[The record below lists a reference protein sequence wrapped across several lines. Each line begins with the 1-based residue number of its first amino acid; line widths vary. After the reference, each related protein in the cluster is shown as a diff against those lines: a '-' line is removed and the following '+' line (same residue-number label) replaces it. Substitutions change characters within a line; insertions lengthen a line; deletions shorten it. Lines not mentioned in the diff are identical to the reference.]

1 MRPPASSKDTKGAPV
16 PAAERPVA
24 RVAVDSPLPHLDRPF
39 DYLVPASMHETAE
52 PGVRVRVR
60 FAGKLVDGFL
70 LERVDASEH
79 EGKLTPLER
88 VVSAERVLT
97 PEIAGLAR
105 AVADRYA
112 GTLSDV
118 LRLAIPPRHAKAE
131 SEVPKSDPPTAGSAD
146 ALSGGKSDMSAEAVS
161 DRPEAGTP
169 DRPEPG
175 VPDRSEPVP
184 DRPEPGV
191 SPGSSVPSGFP
202 SSTAPP
208 DPAASSEAARQGN
221 ADAVPEVPVPG
232 AASTGPTGNVPGEV
246 SRESGSPRVGEV
258 SREPGSEAAHTD
270 APESG
275 AGGADGR
282 AVSLADSLA
291 DSPVG
296 QAGDPALGVPVDP
309 AVPPVGRAV
318 SPAGRPA
325 VAGGEG
331 ARPGEQVVRLAVPV
345 MTPGGQTVR
354 PDGRGAQPGVDVPP
368 GGQEAQTP
376 GETSRKAAPGT
387 RPDARRGRAD
397 ARAKGAEKAAAV
409 TAGQDGSA
417 WDAYP
422 TGPSFLDALR
432 NGRTPRAVWS
442 ALPGARGWA
451 GAMAEAVRATLD
463 GGKGAVVVVPDGKD
477 VALADG
483 EFARV
488 LGPGRHVA
496 LTADLGPAERY
507 RRWLKVLRGQVRAV
521 VGTRAAMFAPVA
533 EIGLV
538 AIWDDGDDLHAERLA
553 PYPHAREV
561 LGLRAHRTGAAMLI
575 GGYAR
580 TAEATQL
587 IAGRW
592 ARPIVAARTTV
603 RSLAPRVHPAGEDA
617 ELAKDQAA
625 RQARLP
631 SIAWRALR
639 QGLESGGPVLV
650 QVPRRGYLP
659 ALACQHCRAPARCV
673 LPPTRTA
680 AHIGDESRPGGPASP
695 PSGRGAIEVAPLSG
709 RSAGEAIP
717 LTGWGGGEAVRPTGR
732 GDTGP
737 GRSAA
742 EAAPVAG
749 APSGP
754 SGQFGPS
761 EPPGQF
767 GGSGPLCHGP
777 LALRGGHTA
786 PYCRWCGRVD
796 AGWRCPACGSPR
808 LRAVVTGA
816 RRTAEELGRAFP
828 SVQVRTSGRD
838 GVLATVPGT
847 RALVVA
853 TPGAE
858 PVAEGGYAA
867 AVLLDGWALLGRAD
881 LRAGEEAV
889 RRWMNAAALL
899 RPAAELVVLGDA
911 ALPAVQALLRWD
923 PITHAERELGD
934 RAELGFPP
942 AVRMATLTGAASAVR
957 QMLDELRLP
966 PEAQVL
972 GPVPVD
978 EQGQERAMI
987 RVRRGGGAALS
998 AALKGATG
1006 VRAARKT
1013 PDVVRVS
1020 VDPLDLI

>member
-1 MRPPASSKDTKGAPV
+1 MTHSDDALLPLDAVRPPASKDTKGAVV
-16 PAAERPVA
+16 PAPERPVA
-24 RVAVDSPLPHLDRPF
+24 KVAVDSPLPHLDRLF
-39 DYLVPASMHETAE
+39 DYLIPAIMHETAQ

-60 FAGKLVDGFL
+60 FAGKLADGFL
-70 LERVDASEH
+70 LERVEESEH
-79 EGKLTPLER
+79 EGRLTPLER
-88 VVSAERVLT
+88 VVSPERVLT

-112 GTLSDV
+112 GTLTDV
-118 LRLAIPPRHAKAE
+118 LRLAIPPRHARVEAE
-131 SEVPKSDPPTAGSAD
+131 TPKPDDSDAAPPAVVA
-146 ALSGGKSDMSAEAVS
+146 AE
-161 DRPEAGTP
+161 
-169 DRPEPG
+169 EP
-175 VPDRSEPVP
+175 
-184 DRPEPGV
+184 
-191 SPGSSVPSGFP
+191 
-202 SSTAPP
+202 PP
-208 DPAASSEAARQGN
+208 DP
-221 ADAVPEVPVPG
+221 
-232 AASTGPTGNVPGEV
+232 
-246 SRESGSPRVGEV
+246 
-258 SREPGSEAAHTD
+258 
-270 APESG
+270 
-275 AGGADGR
+275 
-282 AVSLADSLA
+282 
-291 DSPVG
+291 
-296 QAGDPALGVPVDP
+296 
-309 AVPPVGRAV
+309 
-318 SPAGRPA
+318 
-325 VAGGEG
+325 
-331 ARPGEQVVRLAVPV
+331 
-345 MTPGGQTVR
+345 
-354 PDGRGAQPGVDVPP
+354 
-368 GGQEAQTP
+368 
-376 GETSRKAAPGT
+376 
-387 RPDARRGRAD
+387 
-397 ARAKGAEKAAAV
+397 
-409 TAGQDGSA
+409 SA

-432 NGRTPRAVWS
+432 NGRAPRAVWS
-442 ALPGARGWA
+442 AVPGARGWA

-463 GGKGAVVVVPDGKD
+463 GGRGAVVVVPDGKD

-483 EFARV
+483 EFTRV

-507 RRWLKVLRGQVRAV
+507 RRWLKLLRGQVRTV

-533 EIGLV
+533 ELGLV

-592 ARPIVAARTTV
+592 ARPIVATRTLI
-603 RSLAPRVHPAGEDA
+603 RSLAPRVRPAGEDA

-639 QGLESGGPVLV
+639 QGLESGPVLV

-659 ALACQHCRAPARCV
+659 ALACRHCRTPARCT
-673 LPPTRTA
+673 LPPTRMAPVLLAAAVPGSAAPGAGSPTA
-680 AHIGDESRPGGPASP
+680 LPLAGPLGALRLDGPTAPPVNNPTGQPPFGGQGGSGARGGPGGYESLGGPASHGTAGP
-695 PSGRGAIEVAPLSG
+695 HDDGAGAVGPL
-709 RSAGEAIP
+709 
-717 LTGWGGGEAVRPTGR
+717 GGGAV
-732 GDTGP
+732 P
-737 GRSAA
+737 G
-742 EAAPVAG
+742 V
-749 APSGP
+749 
-754 SGQFGPS
+754 QV
-761 EPPGQF
+761 EPEPF
-767 GGSGPLCHGP
+767 CHGP
-777 LALRGGHTA
+777 LALRGGHAA

-796 AGWRCPACGSPR
+796 ADWRCPSCGSPH
-808 LRAVVTGA
+808 LRAVVVGA

-828 SVQVRTSGRD
+828 SIQVRTSGRD
-838 GVLATVPGT
+838 GVLASVPAT

-899 RPAAELVVLGDA
+899 RPAAELVVLADA

-923 PITHAERELGD
+923 PVTHAERELAD

-957 QMLDELRLP
+957 QMLDEVRLP
-966 PEAQVL
+966 PDAQVL

-978 EQGQERAMI
+978 DAGQERAMI
-987 RVRRGGGAALS
+987 RVPRNGGGALA
-998 AALKGATG
+998 AALKGASG

>member
-1 MRPPASSKDTKGAPV
+1 MTDSDDALLPLDAVRPPASSKDAKGAPV
-16 PAAERPVA
+16 PAPERPVA
-24 RVAVDSPLPHLDRPF
+24 RIVVDSPLPHLDRSF
-39 DYLVPASMHETAE
+39 DYLVPASMHDLAE

-70 LERVDASEH
+70 LERAEESEH
-79 EGKLTPLER
+79 EGRLTPLER
-88 VVSAERVLT
+88 VVSPERVLT

-112 GTLSDV
+112 GTLTDV
-118 LRLAIPPRHAKAE
+118 LRLAVPPRHAKVESETPKTPAPPGPAPDAPVPAARATTDTRPGLDDPVTVGNASRPGEGERPPPGDATAAVPRGGETADAAERPVEAAGVEGRPRPGQVSSAEEPPTPEQAAPSGGDGQAAE
-131 SEVPKSDPPTAGSAD
+131 SAGAGRAGSAEQ
-146 ALSGGKSDMSAEAVS
+146 AVRAGG
-161 DRPEAGTP
+161 
-169 DRPEPG
+169 
-175 VPDRSEPVP
+175 
-184 DRPEPGV
+184 
-191 SPGSSVPSGFP
+191 
-202 SSTAPP
+202 
-208 DPAASSEAARQGN
+208 EAARGGSAEQ
-221 ADAVPEVPVPG
+221 AVRAG
-232 AASTGPTGNVPGEV
+232 GG
-246 SRESGSPRVGEV
+246 
-258 SREPGSEAAHTD
+258 EAA
-270 APESG
+270 
-275 AGGADGR
+275 R
-282 AVSLADSLA
+282 
-291 DSPVG
+291 
-296 QAGDPALGVPVDP
+296 
-309 AVPPVGRAV
+309 
-318 SPAGRPA
+318 
-325 VAGGEG
+325 
-331 ARPGEQVVRLAVPV
+331 
-345 MTPGGQTVR
+345 
-354 PDGRGAQPGVDVPP
+354 GRGAQQAAQFH
-368 GGQEAQTP
+368 GGEVAQ
-376 GETSRKAAPGT
+376 GE
-387 RPDARRGRAD
+387 
-397 ARAKGAEKAAAV
+397 
-409 TAGQDGSA
+409 SA

-432 NGRTPRAVWS
+432 GGRAPRAVWS

-451 GAMAEAVRATLD
+451 RAMAEAVRATLD
-463 GGKGAVVVVPDGKD
+463 GGRGAVLVVPDGKD
-477 VALADG
+477 VALADAAF
-483 EFARV
+483 ERA

-533 EIGLV
+533 DLGLV

-561 LGLRAHRTGAAMLI
+561 LGLRAHRTGAAMLV

-587 IAGRW
+587 VASRW
-592 ARPIVAARTTV
+592 ARPIVAARTTI
-603 RSLAPRVHPAGEDA
+603 RSMAPRVRPAGEDA

-639 QGLESGGPVLV
+639 EGLERGPVLV

-659 ALACQHCRAPARCV
+659 ALACRHCRAPARCV

-680 AHIGDESRPGGPASP
+680 ASVLP
-695 PSGRGAIEVAPLSG
+695 PSSG
-709 RSAGEAIP
+709 RSPGPAMAGAIRLGGPDPLTEPSPAGPPGGAGPVSGRSQAGEPGGAGAISGRSQGGRAGGP
-717 LTGWGGGEAVRPTGR
+717 GADRGPSRTDRLGADGPLATPALTGGRDPYGGTSQAAQPGAGARREHPARQEGE
-732 GDTGP
+732 P
-737 GRSAA
+737 GRA
-742 EAAPVAG
+742 VVTGAG
-749 APSGP
+749 GT
-754 SGQFGPS
+754 GVG
-761 EPPGQF
+761 
-767 GGSGPLCHGP
+767 GPLCHGP
-777 LALRGGHTA
+777 LALRGGHAA

-796 AGWRCPACGSPR
+796 ARWRCPSCGSPR

-828 SVQVRTSGRD
+828 SVPVRTSGRD
-838 GVLATVPGT
+838 GVLATVPST

-881 LRAGEEAV
+881 LRAAEEAV

-899 RPAAELVVLGDA
+899 RPAAELVVLGDS
-911 ALPAVQALLRWD
+911 ALPAVQALVRWD
-923 PITHAERELGD
+923 PITHAERELGE

-957 QMLDELRLP
+957 QMLDEVRLP
-966 PEAQVL
+966 PDAQVL

-978 EQGQERAMI
+978 EPGQERAMI
-987 RVRRGGGAALS
+987 RVRRAGGAALA
-998 AALKGATG
+998 AALKGASG

-1013 PDVVRVS
+1013 PEVVRVS

>member
-1 MRPPASSKDTKGAPV
+1 MTHSDDALLPLDAVRPPASSKDTKGAPV
-16 PAAERPVA
+16 AAPERPVA
-24 RVAVDSPLPHLDRPF
+24 RVAVDSPLPHLDRLF
-39 DYLVPASMHETAE
+39 DYLVPATMHETAE

-70 LERVDASEH
+70 MERAGESDH
-79 EGKLTPLER
+79 EGRLTPLER
-88 VVSAERVLT
+88 VVSPEQVLT

-112 GTLSDV
+112 GTLTDV
-118 LRLAIPPRHAKAE
+118 LRLAVPPRHAKAE
-131 SEVPKSDPPTAGSAD
+131 AEPPRQDPETTGQAD
-146 ALSGGKSDMSAEAVS
+146 
-161 DRPEAGTP
+161 EAG
-169 DRPEPG
+169 
-175 VPDRSEPVP
+175 
-184 DRPEPGV
+184 
-191 SPGSSVPSGFP
+191 
-202 SSTAPP
+202 A
-208 DPAASSEAARQGN
+208 
-221 ADAVPEVPVPG
+221 
-232 AASTGPTGNVPGEV
+232 
-246 SRESGSPRVGEV
+246 
-258 SREPGSEAAHTD
+258 
-270 APESG
+270 
-275 AGGADGR
+275 
-282 AVSLADSLA
+282 
-291 DSPVG
+291 
-296 QAGDPALGVPVDP
+296 
-309 AVPPVGRAV
+309 
-318 SPAGRPA
+318 
-325 VAGGEG
+325 
-331 ARPGEQVVRLAVPV
+331 
-345 MTPGGQTVR
+345 
-354 PDGRGAQPGVDVPP
+354 
-368 GGQEAQTP
+368 
-376 GETSRKAAPGT
+376 
-387 RPDARRGRAD
+387 
-397 ARAKGAEKAAAV
+397 
-409 TAGQDGSA
+409 SA

-422 TGPSFLDALR
+422 TGASFLGALR
-432 NGRTPRAVWS
+432 DGRAPRAVWS

-463 GGKGAVVVVPDGKD
+463 GGRGAVVVVPDGKD
-477 VALADG
+477 VALADAAF
-483 EFARV
+483 ERL

-533 EIGLV
+533 ELGLV

-561 LGLRAHRTGAAMLI
+561 LGLRAHRSGAGMLI

-587 IAGRW
+587 VATRW
-592 ARPIVAARTTV
+592 ARPIVAARTTI
-603 RSLAPRVHPAGEDA
+603 RGLAPRVKPAGEDA

-625 RQARLP
+625 RMARLP

-639 QGLESGGPVLV
+639 QGLERGPVLV

-659 ALACQHCRAPARCV
+659 ALACQHCRTPARCV

-680 AHIGDESRPGGPASP
+680 LQEPAHSI
-695 PSGRGAIEVAPLSG
+695 PLG
-709 RSAGEAIP
+709 TPAGEP
-717 LTGWGGGEAVRPTGR
+717 
-732 GDTGP
+732 GD
-737 GRSAA
+737 
-742 EAAPVAG
+742 
-749 APSGP
+749 
-754 SGQFGPS
+754 
-761 EPPGQF
+761 
-767 GGSGPLCHGP
+767 LCHGP
-777 LALRGGHTA
+777 LSLRGGHAA

-796 AGWRCPACGSPR
+796 AGWRCSSCGSPR

-838 GVLATVPGT
+838 GVLATVPAS

-858 PVAEGGYAA
+858 PVAEDGYTA

-899 RPAAELVVLGDA
+899 RPGAELVVLGDA
-911 ALPAVQALLRWD
+911 GLAAVQALLRWD

-942 AVRMATLTGAASAVR
+942 AVRMATLTGAAAAVR
-957 QMLDELRLP
+957 QMLDEVRLP
-966 PEAQVL
+966 PDAQVL
-972 GPVPVD
+972 GPVPLD
-978 EQGQERAMI
+978 ENGQERAMI
-987 RVRRGGGAALS
+987 RVRRAGGAALS
-998 AALKGATG
+998 AALKGASG

>member
-1 MRPPASSKDTKGAPV
+1 MTHSDDALLPLDAVRPPASKDTKGAVV
-16 PAAERPVA
+16 PAPERPVA
-24 RVAVDSPLPHLDRPF
+24 RVAVDSPLPHLDRLF
-39 DYLVPASMHETAE
+39 DYLIPATMHEAAQ

-60 FAGKLVDGFL
+60 FAGKLADGFL
-70 LERVDASEH
+70 LERVEESEH
-79 EGKLTPLER
+79 EGRLTPLER
-88 VVSAERVLT
+88 VVSPERVVT

-112 GTLSDV
+112 GTLTDV
-118 LRLAIPPRHAKAE
+118 LRLAIPPRHARVEAE
-131 SEVPKSDPPTAGSAD
+131 IPKPDE
-146 ALSGGKSDMSAEAVS
+146 AE
-161 DRPEAGTP
+161 TP
-169 DRPEPG
+169 K
-175 VPDRSEPVP
+175 PD
-184 DRPEPGV
+184 D
-191 SPGSSVPSGFP
+191 
-202 SSTAPP
+202 
-208 DPAASSEAARQGN
+208 SEAARS
-221 ADAVPEVPVPG
+221 A
-232 AASTGPTGNVPGEV
+232 
-246 SRESGSPRVGEV
+246 
-258 SREPGSEAAHTD
+258 EAAEE
-270 APESG
+270 P
-275 AGGADGR
+275 
-282 AVSLADSLA
+282 
-291 DSPVG
+291 P
-296 QAGDPALGVPVDP
+296 DP
-309 AVPPVGRAV
+309 
-318 SPAGRPA
+318 
-325 VAGGEG
+325 
-331 ARPGEQVVRLAVPV
+331 
-345 MTPGGQTVR
+345 
-354 PDGRGAQPGVDVPP
+354 
-368 GGQEAQTP
+368 
-376 GETSRKAAPGT
+376 
-387 RPDARRGRAD
+387 
-397 ARAKGAEKAAAV
+397 
-409 TAGQDGSA
+409 SA

-432 NGRTPRAVWS
+432 NGRAPRAVWS
-442 ALPGARGWA
+442 ALPGAGGWA

-463 GGKGAVVVVPDGKD
+463 GGKGAVIVVPDGKD

-483 EFARV
+483 EFTRV

-507 RRWLKVLRGQVRAV
+507 RRWLKLLRGQVRIV

-533 EIGLV
+533 ELGLV

-592 ARPIVAARTTV
+592 ARPIVAARTTI
-603 RSLAPRVHPAGEDA
+603 RSLAPRVRPAGEDA

-639 QGLESGGPVLV
+639 QGLEGGPVLV

-659 ALACQHCRAPARCV
+659 ALACRHCRTPARCA
-673 LPPTRTA
+673 LPPTRMAPVLLAAAVLGSAGPGAGSPTA
-680 AHIGDESRPGGPASP
+680 LPLAGPLGALPLDGPVNNPTGQAPSGGRSGSGTRGGPGGYEAGPASHGTAG
-695 PSGRGAIEVAPLSG
+695 SQDDGAGAMGPL
-709 RSAGEAIP
+709 
-717 LTGWGGGEAVRPTGR
+717 GGGAV
-732 GDTGP
+732 P
-737 GRSAA
+737 G
-742 EAAPVAG
+742 V
-749 APSGP
+749 
-754 SGQFGPS
+754 QV
-761 EPPGQF
+761 EPEPF
-767 GGSGPLCHGP
+767 CHGP
-777 LALRGGHTA
+777 LALRGGHAA

-796 AGWRCPACGSPR
+796 ADWRCPSCGSPH
-808 LRAVVTGA
+808 LRAVVVGA

-828 SVQVRTSGRD
+828 SIQVRTSGRD
-838 GVLATVPGT
+838 GVLASVPAA

-899 RPAAELVVLGDA
+899 RPAAELVVLADA

-923 PITHAERELGD
+923 PVTHAERELAD

-957 QMLDELRLP
+957 QMLDEVRLP
-966 PEAQVL
+966 ADAQVL

-978 EQGQERAMI
+978 DAGQERAMI
-987 RVRRGGGAALS
+987 RVPRNGGAALA
-998 AALKGATG
+998 AALKGASG
-1006 VRAARKT
+1006 VRAARKS

>member
-1 MRPPASSKDTKGAPV
+1 MTPSSDDALLPLEAVRPAQSSKDTKGAPV
-16 PAAERPVA
+16 PAPDKPVA
-24 RVAVDSPLPHLDRPF
+24 RVVVDSPLPHLDRPF
-39 DYLVPASMHETAE
+39 DYLIPEPLHAVAE

-70 LERVDASEH
+70 LERVGESEH

-88 VVSAERVLT
+88 VVSPERVLT

-112 GTLSDV
+112 GTLTDV

-131 SEVPKSDPPTAGSAD
+131 AEGRPTPPA
-146 ALSGGKSDMSAEAVS
+146 
-161 DRPEAGTP
+161 
-169 DRPEPG
+169 
-175 VPDRSEPVP
+175 
-184 DRPEPGV
+184 
-191 SPGSSVPSGFP
+191 SPP
-202 SSTAPP
+202 STAPALTP
-208 DPAASSEAARQGN
+208 APPTSPAPAPPTPAAPMPAPTPAAPMP
-221 ADAVPEVPVPG
+221 APTPAAPTPAPAPPAPSASTSPTAPVPG
-232 AASTGPTGNVPGEV
+232 APTTARP
-246 SRESGSPRVGEV
+246 
-258 SREPGSEAAHTD
+258 AA
-270 APESG
+270 SG
-275 AGGADGR
+275 AAARSAAGA
-282 AVSLADSLA
+282 S
-291 DSPVG
+291 
-296 QAGDPALGVPVDP
+296 
-309 AVPPVGRAV
+309 AVPP
-318 SPAGRPA
+318 S
-325 VAGGEG
+325 
-331 ARPGEQVVRLAVPV
+331 AVP
-345 MTPGGQTVR
+345 P
-354 PDGRGAQPGVDVPP
+354 
-368 GGQEAQTP
+368 
-376 GETSRKAAPGT
+376 S
-387 RPDARRGRAD
+387 
-397 ARAKGAEKAAAV
+397 AAA
-409 TAGQDGSA
+409 DGAASQPASA
-417 WDAYP
+417 WDAYA

-451 GAMAEAVRATLD
+451 GAIAEAVRATLD
-463 GGKGAVVVVPDGKD
+463 GGRGAVVVVPDGKD
-477 VALADG
+477 VALADA
-483 EFARV
+483 EFTRL

-507 RRWLKVLRGQVRAV
+507 RRWLKVLRGQVKAV

-533 EIGLV
+533 ELGLV

-561 LGLRAHRTGAAMLI
+561 LGLRAHRTGAGLLI

-587 IAGRW
+587 VASGW
-592 ARPIVAARTTV
+592 ARPIVAARTTI

-639 QGLESGGPVLV
+639 VGLDSGPVLV

-659 ALACQHCRAPARCV
+659 ALACQHCRMPARCV

-680 AHIGDESRPGGPASP
+680 LGEPPQTAVPPGGQ
-695 PSGRGAIEVAPLSG
+695 
-709 RSAGEAIP
+709 
-717 LTGWGGGEAVRPTGR
+717 
-732 GDTGP
+732 
-737 GRSAA
+737 
-742 EAAPVAG
+742 
-749 APSGP
+749 GP
-754 SGQFGPS
+754 SQTVVPLGEQG
-761 EPPGQF
+761 
-767 GGSGPLCHGP
+767 GPLCHGP
-777 LALRGGHTA
+777 LALRGGHAA

-796 AGWRCPACGSPR
+796 AAWRCPSCGSPR

-828 SVQVRTSGRD
+828 SVPVRTSGRD
-838 GVLATVPGT
+838 GVLASVPAA

-881 LRAGEEAV
+881 LRAAEETV

-911 ALPAVQALLRWD
+911 ALPSVQALLRWD

-942 AVRMATLTGAASAVR
+942 AVRMATLTGAAGAVR
-957 QMLDELRLP
+957 QMLEEVRLP
-966 PEAQVL
+966 PDAQVL

-978 EQGQERAMI
+978 ESGQERVMI
-987 RVRRGGGAALS
+987 RVRRAGGAALA
-998 AALKGATG
+998 AALKGASG

>member
-1 MRPPASSKDTKGAPV
+1 VTHSDDALLPLDAVRPPASSKDTKGAPV

-24 RVAVDSPLPHLDRPF
+24 SVVVDSPLPHLDRPF
-39 DYLVPASMHETAE
+39 DYLVPDSMHETAE

-60 FAGKLVDGFL
+60 FAGKLVDGFV
-70 LERVDASEH
+70 LERVDQSEH

-88 VVSAERVLT
+88 VVSPERVLT

-112 GTLSDV
+112 GTLTDV

-131 SEVPKSDPPTAGSAD
+131 SEVPK
-146 ALSGGKSDMSAEAVS
+146 
-161 DRPEAGTP
+161 
-169 DRPEPG
+169 
-175 VPDRSEPVP
+175 
-184 DRPEPGV
+184 
-191 SPGSSVPSGFP
+191 
-202 SSTAPP
+202 
-208 DPAASSEAARQGN
+208 PAASQ
-221 ADAVPEVPVPG
+221 D
-232 AASTGPTGNVPGEV
+232 TPTGG
-246 SRESGSPRVGEV
+246 
-258 SREPGSEAAHTD
+258 
-270 APESG
+270 APEMDVAGRRDMPADGRSGAVGAGPSAPSG
-275 AGGADGR
+275 AGGAHVVSEMAERRGRGAVPEGADLEGAGSNGVESDGAGPDGIGPDEVELDGAGAEGTGPDR
-282 AVSLADSLA
+282 DGPDGADATGEPGAHAPSLADQTVPS
-291 DSPVG
+291 
-296 QAGDPALGVPVDP
+296 AGPAAPP
-309 AVPPVGRAV
+309 AGPAV
-318 SPAGRPA
+318 SPAGQDAPPA
-325 VAGGEG
+325 DQDTPSVGLSASIGGEG
-331 ARPGEQVVRLAVPV
+331 SRAGERVGRLAVPIV
-345 MTPGGQTVR
+345 RPGGQSAKLEGTASERSVPSRGQGGETGGGAGRPDGQGGRPGVQAKDGRRVVPARGAEKGDERTPGG
-354 PDGRGAQPGVDVPP
+354 
-368 GGQEAQTP
+368 E
-376 GETSRKAAPGT
+376 
-387 RPDARRGRAD
+387 
-397 ARAKGAEKAAAV
+397 
-409 TAGQDGSA
+409 GSA

-432 NGRTPRAVWS
+432 NGRAPRAVWS

-451 GAMAEAVRATLD
+451 GAVAEAVRATLD
-463 GGKGAVVVVPDGKD
+463 GGRGAVVVVPDGKD

-488 LGPGRHVA
+488 LGAGRHVA

-533 EIGLV
+533 ELGLV

-587 IAGRW
+587 VAGRW
-592 ARPIVAARTTV
+592 ARPIVAARTTI
-603 RSLAPRVHPAGEDA
+603 RSLAPRVRPAGEDA

-680 AHIGDESRPGGPASP
+680 AHAREEGRPGAAPMTGEAVTLMGGSGP
-695 PSGRGAIEVAPLSG
+695 GAIPMTG
-709 RSAGEAIP
+709 GGAGEAIRLTGEGGAEAIP
-717 LTGWGGGEAVRPTGR
+717 LTGRSRADAVPQTGGAGAVPLTGR
-732 GDTGP
+732 G
-737 GRSAA
+737 RA
-742 EAAPVAG
+742 EAIPLTGRDAAQDAQAAPLAG
-749 APSGP
+749 GA
-754 SGQFGPS
+754 
-761 EPPGQF
+761 
-767 GGSGPLCHGP
+767 GPLCHGP
-777 LALRGGHTA
+777 LALRGGHAA

-796 AGWRCPACGSPR
+796 AAWRCPSCGSPR
-808 LRAVVTGA
+808 LRAVITGA

-899 RPAAELVVLGDA
+899 RPGAELVVLGDA
-911 ALPAVQALLRWD
+911 GLPAVQALLRWD

-957 QMLDELRLP
+957 QMLDEVRLP

-987 RVRRGGGAALS
+987 RVRRGGGAALA
-998 AALKGATG
+998 AALKGASG